1 MCSRRDLISNQV
13 RRHQLSIKLESL
25 RLSNFNLRNSRMCR
39 HLGDGVTG
47 RNVAVSRPAPSWF
60 PHHGQNPKQQK
71 DEEKS

>member
-1 MCSRRDLISNQV
+1 
-13 RRHQLSIKLESL
+13 
-25 RLSNFNLRNSRMCR
+25 MCR